1 MVLEVFSNLE
11 IKVQESVD
19 YISSLKL
26 KINNLKLKN
35 KNLKE
40 KLKNIYSL
48 KERIEKK
55 NIFIQEERIKW
66 KSKIRSLL
74 DKINNLE

>member
-11 IKVQESVD
+11 VKVQESVD

-26 KINNLKLKN
+26 KINDLELKN
-35 KNLKE
+35 KNLKK
-40 KLKNIYSL
+40 KLKNVYSL

-55 NIFIQEERIKW
+55 NLLIQEERIKW
-66 KSKIRSLL
+66 KNKIRSLL
-74 DKINNLE
+74 EKINHLE

>member
-11 IKVQESVD
+11 VKVQESVD
-19 YISSLKL
+19 YISLLKL
-26 KINNLKLKN
+26 KINDLELKN
-35 KNLKE
+35 KNLKK

-55 NIFIQEERIKW
+55 NLLIQEERIKW
-66 KSKIRSLL
+66 KNKIKSLL
-74 DKINNLE
+74 EKINHLE